1 MVQNIYCILNN
12 IMMLISLEEIYLVVK
27 PSITLVYGSINSA
40 LTGSICV
47 SKLLI
52 PVGYIDMLLL

>member
-1 MVQNIYCILNN
+1 
-12 IMMLISLEEIYLVVK
+12 MMLISLEEIYLVVK